1 MSDTEIKIRAARPK
15 DAAAIGRLSAQLNE
29 VVGCSTEH
37 CTPQGIKTSLFQH
50 DTSFHVLVAEKDEV
64 PVGYAVWHAY
74 YDSGHGGAGAWLAE
88 VCVGAEGRGEGT
100 GRALFEAVV
109 EDVKASPA
117 TFMMWT
123 SSETDAADGLY
134 RSSGAEEVSVQRWTL
149 HGLEGEDEGG

>member
-1 MSDTEIKIRAARPK
+1 MSESEIKIRAARPK
-15 DAAAIGRLSAQLNE
+15 DAAAIGRLSAELNE
-29 VVGCSTEH
+29 VVNCSTEH
-37 CTPQGIKTSLFQH
+37 CTPEGIKASLFQH
-50 DTSFHVLVAEKDEV
+50 DTSFHVLVAEREEI

-100 GRALFEAVV
+100 GRALFEAVI
-109 EDVKASPA
+109 EDVRESPA

-134 RSSGAEEVSVQRWTL
+134 RSSGAGEVSVQRWTL
-149 HGLEGEDEGG
+149 HGLHSED